1 MGSNNKA
8 TVEDRVL
15 QVAEWLLVPYTSSE
29 IVALCRTE
37 WNACRRTAFDYIK
50 QANERIAEEND
61 QHLAAEIVK
70 AKTRMERI
78 ARKAEE
84 DKEYTASIA
93 AQRELNKLMGLE
105 APQRSEVKHNVS
117 FLDEL
122 VNEEDRPQPLEQQ
135 S

>member
-1 MGSNNKA
+1 MGSNNRA

-15 QVAEWLLVPYTSSE
+15 QVADWLLVPYTSSE

-37 WNACRRTAFDYIK
+37 WDTCRRTAFDYIK
-50 QANERIAEEND
+50 QANERIAEENN
-61 QHLAAEIVK
+61 QHLAAEIAK

-84 DKEYTASIA
+84 EKEYTASIA

-105 APQRSEVKHNVS
+105 APQKSEVKHNVS

-135 S
+135 P